1 MKNTTINSAYALRN
15 EYYKHN
21 PDGHYFDAETLKFW
35 GERFSEF
42 SVLKEM
48 TVIHDYRGTAHNCYV
63 LSKITKDYRGRR
75 VRKYDYFD
83 GETFDRVLPVEA

>member
-1 MKNTTINSAYALRN
+1 MKNTTIKSAYALRN

-21 PDGHYFDAETLKFW
+21 PYGHYFDAETLKFW
-35 GERFSEF
+35 GERFSDF

-48 TVIHDYRGTAHNCYV
+48 QVIYDYRGIAHNCYV
-63 LSKITKDYRGRR
+63 LSKITKDCRGRR

-83 GETFDRVLPVEA
+83 SETFDRVLPVEA

>member
-1 MKNTTINSAYALRN
+1 MKNTTIKSAYALRN
-15 EYYKHN
+15 EYCNHN

-48 TVIHDYRGTAHNCYV
+48 QVVYDYRGTAHKCYV
-63 LSKITKDYRGRR
+63 LSKLTRDYRGCR

-83 GETFDRVLPVEA
+83 SETFDRVLPVEA